1 MIGIVDYDAG
11 NLRSVTNAL
20 ESAGIEYAVTDE
32 SDTLSSCDGIILP
45 GVGAAPGAMR
55 SLTACKLDVFLRET
69 SLPLLGICLGMQV
82 LFERSSEGD
91 IPCLGIV
98 AGTVEKLQEGKVT
111 IPHMGWNT
119 VRYTVRD
126 PLWDGIEDGTF
137 YYFAHSYVATVG
149 PSTIA
154 ETDCGIPFTSAIHLR
169 NIYGVQFHPEKSGQH
184 GLRLL
189 KNFDAIC
196 RSSRR

>member
-1 MIGIVDYDAG
+1 MIGIVDYEAG

-20 ESAGIEYAVTDE
+20 ESAGIGYTVADDIE
-32 SDTLSSCDGIILP
+32 TLSSCDGIILP

-55 SLTACKLDVFLRET
+55 SLTACRLDVFLRET
-69 SLPLLGICLGMQV
+69 PLPLLGICLGMQV

-91 IPCLGIV
+91 TPCLGIL
-98 AGTVEKLQEGKVT
+98 AGSVEGLPQGKVT

-119 VRYTVRD
+119 VQYTLAD
-126 PLWDGIEDGTF
+126 PLWEGIPDGSF
-137 YYFAHSYVATVG
+137 YYFAHSYVAPGGPTTV
-149 PSTIA
+149 A
-154 ETDCGIPFTSAIHLR
+154 ETDCGIRFASAVHR
-169 NIYGVQFHPEKSGQH
+169 NNIYGVQFHPEKSGEH

-196 RSSRR
+196 KSSRR